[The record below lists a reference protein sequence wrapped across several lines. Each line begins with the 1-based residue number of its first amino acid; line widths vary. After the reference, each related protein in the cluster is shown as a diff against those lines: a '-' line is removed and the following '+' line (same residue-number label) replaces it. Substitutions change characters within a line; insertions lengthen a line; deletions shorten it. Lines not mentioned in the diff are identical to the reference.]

1 MEHPPKHEWMIWGY
15 PRDLGNLRLTGNRY
29 GDSNLIYL
37 HRRQERPIFCLLD
50 GKTLH
55 IPFIGFL
62 QTMYTPQGARITW
75 TLDFGSLN
83 IGDHLN
89 IYRFTWTWVSGS
101 LEHRTLWRHG
111 HHSHL

>member
-1 MEHPPKHEWMIWGY
+1 MIIIEHPIKKWNILLKKMEHPTKNEWMIWGY
-15 PRDLGNLRLTGNRY
+15 PHDLGNLRLTGNRY
-29 GDSNLIYL
+29 RDSNLIYL

-83 IGDHLN
+83 IGHG
-89 IYRFTWTWVSGS
+89 YT
-101 LEHRTLWRHG
+101 RHF
-111 HHSHL
+111 